1 MAENNIIIKIT
12 GEADL
17 TAAQKQLQELKK
29 RAEDLEIEMS
39 QMQTAYENEV
49 AAIKKQNKSREE
61 EAAEL
66 LKLKQYYRDI
76 KSERKAEASAV
87 KKSIKDLNDSVKAYK
102 TLHGQSGR
110 MVQQLRAMR
119 EELQRMEDSGQFG
132 TKAFMDLAIAAGK
145 LEDQIGDTQAR
156 IRVLSSDTIGLDTA
170 MGVADGLAG
179 GFYVAT
185 SAAEVFGTEMEGLQ
199 EAFYRVQAAMST
211 LSGIQQVANALNK
224 DSVVSV
230 VIGTA
235 LEEKRQKALARSAA
249 AERLYN
255 MQKTKG
261 IAITGGANVATKLWT
276 AAQWKL
282 NAAMAA
288 NPIAVVTIAIAAA
301 GAAIY
306 GLIKAYQRFFTESGK
321 AQGDFAEASKK
332 LENIQREN
340 AVGEAQRSHEH
351 QKQLKANS
359 DAEAEA
365 LRKAEAR
372 NASEVEMANIKLKYA
387 KQNAKE
393 TAKYAD
399 SEIKRN
405 DKEVAQLKIMMDKKK
420 AVVDA
425 SKDGSRKQKKAM
437 EELTEV
443 EQQYYDAVQKGLDLE
458 NEKNDAIV
466 AEEEAAQALAEAR
479 KKMLLDAEQANIDL
493 MREGAAKE
501 IAQIN
506 FNYREQLK
514 TLKGNSEAETKLRKA
529 LLDKQAKEIAEV
541 QKKYAQEAQQTA
553 IQEQKNLLTA
563 MSQAGGTEAD
573 YAKQLQLTKE
583 IAEAEA
589 QARIDALDKEALSE
603 REYAA
608 QVEAIRLD
616 LNETLRDIDEREM
629 ERKNAYSKR
638 MTEIAVAEMEATT
651 KALNGS
657 EGIGE
662 QLEVWNEYYSTLEHQ
677 IRENAEHERE
687 AVKRSTA
694 SAEEKAAQM
703 KRIDQDMQ
711 ARITENEKAAAQKRI
726 DIYAQNVSALE
737 LEASKAADALDKAQ
751 TGSKLEALR
760 ANLDAQTA
768 LYDAQAEQLEAQWKN
783 GLISFQDYEQQ
794 KWEITKATTDARVQ
808 YEMDSMQ
815 AISEGFQTALGYIQE
830 ASDLAFEAINNNI
843 QAQMDA
849 LDEEYTTD
857 WEEAQKNAKKK
868 YITEEEYEKKKA
880 ALEMKQAKFAKA
892 QAMTNIAIQT
902 ALSIITT
909 LAQLGATPWGIAAA
923 AIAGT
928 MGAAQL
934 AIAAAKP
941 LAQYEKGRKGG
952 PGEYALVGEK
962 GPEIMYIPRG
972 ASIIPNNKIDNP
984 AAWAQFGVPELPHAN
999 PDTLH
1004 YASEHGAFG
1013 QSIDYERLGAAVA
1026 AAMPKQRNV
1035 TVNVDRSGVH
1045 VSNGSS
1051 KHTYLNTKYNGVWN

>member
-132 TKAFMDLAIAAGK
+132 TKAFVDLAIAAGQ
-145 LEDQIGDTQAR
+145 LEDQIGDTQQR
-156 IRVLSSDTIGLDTA
+156 IRILASDTQGLDA
-170 MGVADGLAG
+170 VMSAGDGLAG
-179 GFYVAT
+179 SFYVAT
-185 SAAEVFGTEMEGLQ
+185 SAAEIFGDDMEGLQ
-199 EAFYRVQAAMST
+199 QAFYKVQAAISIV
-211 LSGIQQVANALNK
+211 SGTQQVWNALNK
-224 DSVVSV
+224 ESAINVVLGTKLSNLDAV
-230 VIGTA
+230 AKAKQAVAAGTA
-235 LEEKRQKALARSAA
+235 
-249 AERLYN
+249 
-255 MQKTKG
+255 T
-261 IAITGGANVATKLWT
+261 VAQR
-276 AAQWKL
+276 AL
-282 NAAMAA
+282 NAAMKA
-288 NPIAVVTIAIAAA
+288 NPMGVILTVMTALVGVFMLFSDKIEVFGKRMRNAFDGFLGKISKSYKHASDLKRTLEELERVSTITGKALDNWAIVNEQNLAKLSKAEANEMNAAKKRHASSLEMNKIELKYLEKRRDVAIDYANKAIPTIQKEIDLQKRAIEDQKKRVKDFAA
-301 GAAIY
+301 GSSKR
-306 GLIKAYQRFFTESGK
+306 LE
-321 AQGDFAEASKK
+321 EEKK
-332 LENIQREN
+332 LADFETQYYDLVREQMSLDEMRTSAKQ
-340 AVGEAQRSHEH
+340 AVTEKEQEIADLRISMEKEAQQGIINAMREG
-351 QKQLKANS
+351 KEKELAQLELNYKEEQLAAKGNNKLLIALKDKYEKDKAEIKKNWANRTNEALVERLRLES
-359 DAEAEA
+359 EADRTNLDKKEQFYRAEAEA
-365 LRKAEAR
+365 
-372 NASEVEMANIKLKYA
+372 
-387 KQNAKE
+387 
-393 TAKYAD
+393 
-399 SEIKRN
+399 
-405 DKEVAQLKIMMDKKK
+405 
-420 AVVDA
+420 
-425 SKDGSRKQKKAM
+425 
-437 EELTEV
+437 
-443 EQQYYDAVQKGLDLE
+443 
-458 NEKNDAIV
+458 
-466 AEEEAAQALAEAR
+466 
-479 KKMLLDAEQANIDL
+479 KMQ
-493 MREGAAKE
+493 
-501 IAQIN
+501 
-506 FNYREQLK
+506 
-514 TLKGNSEAETKLRKA
+514 
-529 LLDKQAKEIAEV
+529 
-541 QKKYAQEAQQTA
+541 
-553 IQEQKNLLTA
+553 
-563 MSQAGGTEAD
+563 
-573 YAKQLQLTKE
+573 
-583 IAEAEA
+583 
-589 QARIDALDKEALSE
+589 ALDK
-603 REYAA
+603 
-608 QVEAIRLD
+608 
-616 LNETLRDIDEREM
+616 M
-629 ERKNAYSKR
+629 K
-638 MTEIAVAEMEATT
+638 MTEQEYENAVTEIYTNLDNNLTSLDEERANR
-651 KALNGS
+651 LIQS
-657 EGIGE
+657 
-662 QLEVWNEYYSTLEHQ
+662 YSTSLAK
-677 IRENAEHERE
+677 AEDE
-687 AVKRSTA
+687 V
-694 SAEEKAAQM
+694 EKARAGGGGVL
-703 KRIDQDMQ
+703 
-711 ARITENEKAAAQKRI
+711 T
-726 DIYAQNVSALE
+726 ALQE
-737 LEASKAADALDKAQ
+737 
-751 TGSKLEALR
+751 R
-760 ANLDAQTA
+760 LDAQTA
-768 LYDAQAEQLEAQWKN
+768 LYDAQAEQLEAQYRA
-783 GLISFQDYEQQ
+783 GLITFEDYEQQ

-972 ASIIPNNKIDNP
+972 ASIIPNNKIDTP
-984 AAWAQFGVPELPHAN
+984 SAWAQFGVPELPHAN
-999 PDTLH
+999 PDTLR

>member
-17 TAAQKQLQELKK
+17 DAAQTQMKELTDKAKEQERALKELTKQEKEDAKTIKSLGLEEGRLAKRLK
-29 RAEDLEIEMS
+29 
-39 QMQTAYENEV
+39 ENEKYYQDLRDQKKGDI
-49 AAIKKQNKSREE
+49 AATKQ
-61 EAAEL
+61 
-66 LKLKQYYRDI
+66 
-76 KSERKAEASAV
+76 
-87 KKSIKDLNDSVKAYK
+87 SIKALQDQVKSYK
-102 TLHGQSGR
+102 TMHGQSGR

-132 TKAFMDLAIAAGK
+132 TEAFVNLAIAAGQ
-145 LEDQIGDTQAR
+145 LEDQIGDTQQR
-156 IRVLSSDTIGLDTA
+156 IRILSSDTIGLDTA
-170 MGVADGLAG
+170 LGVADGISGA
-179 GFYVAT
+179 FYIAT
-185 SAAEVFGTEMEGLQ
+185 SAAEVFGSDLESLQ
-199 EAFYRVQAAMST
+199 KAFYRVQAAISVVT
-211 LSGIQQVANALNK
+211 GVQQVANALNK
-224 DSVVSV
+224 DSVVMV
-230 VIGTA
+230 VAQTA
-235 LEEKRQKALARSAA
+235 AMKLKSKALARNAA
-249 AERLYN
+249 LTA
-255 MQKTKG
+255 
-261 IAITGGANVATKLWT
+261 ANTVATGVQTGVTGLATKAQIAFNT
-276 AAQWKL
+276 AI
-282 NAAMAA
+282 AA
-288 NPIAVVTIAIAAA
+288 NPLGAFIALVVGAV
-301 GAAIY
+301 AAIGALAY
-306 GLIKAYQRFFTESGK
+306 GLFKLFTRNSAAEKAQEQFEDASERLEEIRRKDAISESKRLFERQKQIKATSTAEEK
-321 AQGDFAEASKK
+321 ALQ
-332 LENIQREN
+332 
-340 AVGEAQRSHEH
+340 
-351 QKQLKANS
+351 
-359 DAEAEA
+359 EAE
-365 LRKAEAR
+365 KR
-372 NASEVEMANIKLKYA
+372 NASELELAEIKLKYA
-387 KQNAKE
+387 KRNAKE
-393 TAKYAD
+393 TQKYANA
-399 SEIKRN
+399 EITEINKQLVELRKM
-405 DKEVAQLKIMMDKKK
+405 KEEKQAEVNAY
-420 AVVDA
+420 
-425 SKDGSRKQKKAM
+425 KDGSKKKKTAM
-437 EELTEV
+437 EELAEV
-443 EQQYYDAVQKGLDLE
+443 EKDYYETFQKGIDLE
-458 NEKNDAIV
+458 NERAEAFA
-466 AEEEAAQALAEAR
+466 AEEKALQELENTR
-479 KKMLLDAEQANIDL
+479 KQLLLDAEQAKIDL

-506 FNYREQLK
+506 FNYKEQLK
-514 TLKGNSEAETKLRKA
+514 TLQGNSSEETRLRK
-529 LLDKQAKEIAEV
+529 LLLKKQKKEIAEV
-541 QKKYAQEAQQTA
+541 RRKYAEEEQKTA
-553 IQEQKNLLTA
+553 IQEQKNLLKL
-563 MSQAGGTEAD
+563 MSQMTGSEAGYAD
-573 YAKQLQLTKE
+573 QLQLTKE

-589 QARIDALDKEALSE
+589 QARIDALNKEALSE
-603 REYAA
+603 KAYAA
-608 QVEAIRLD
+608 EVEAIRLE
-616 LNETLRDIDEREM
+616 LNDTLRDIDEREI
-629 ERKNAYSKR
+629 ERKNDYSKR

-662 QLEVWNEYYSTLEHQ
+662 QLEVWDEYYSALEHQ
-677 IRENAEHERE
+677 IRENAEFERQAIE
-687 AVKRSTA
+687 RSTA
-694 SAEEKAAQM
+694 TAEEKAAQI

-711 ARITENEKAAAQKRI
+711 ASLIANEKAAAEQRI
-726 DIYAQNVSALE
+726 EIYAQNVSALE
-737 LEASKAADALDKAQ
+737 LEAAKASDALEKAQ

-768 LYDAQAEQLEAQWKN
+768 LYDAQAEQLEAQWQA

-808 YEMDSMQ
+808 YEMDSMN

-892 QAMTNIAIQT
+892 QALTNIAIQT

>member
-17 TAAQKQLQELKK
+17 TAAQKQLQELTK
-29 RAEDLEIEMS
+29 RAEDLEIEMY

-132 TKAFMDLAIAAGK
+132 TKAFIDLAIAAGQ
-145 LEDQIGDTQAR
+145 LEDQIGDTQQR
-156 IRVLSSDTIGLDTA
+156 IRILSSDTQGLDA
-170 MGVADGLAG
+170 VMSAGDGLAG
-179 GFYVAT
+179 SFYIAT
-185 SAAEVFGTEMEGLQ
+185 SAAEVFGDDMEGLQ
-199 EAFYRVQAAMST
+199 QAFYKVQAAISIV
-211 LSGIQQVANALNK
+211 SGAQQVWNALNK
-224 DSVVSV
+224 ESAINVVLGTKLSNLDAV
-230 VIGTA
+230 AKAKQAVAAGTA
-235 LEEKRQKALARSAA
+235 
-249 AERLYN
+249 
-255 MQKTKG
+255 T
-261 IAITGGANVATKLWT
+261 VAQR
-276 AAQWKL
+276 AL
-282 NAAMAA
+282 NAAMKA
-288 NPIAVVTIAIAAA
+288 NPMGVILTVMTALVGVFMLFSDKIEVFGKRMRNAFDGFLGKISKSYKHASDLRRTLEELERVSTITGKALDNWAIVNEQNLAKLSKAEADEMNAAKKRHASSLEMNKIELKYLEKRRDVAIDYANKAIPTIQKEIDLQKRAIEDQKKRVKDFAA
-301 GAAIY
+301 GSSKR
-306 GLIKAYQRFFTESGK
+306 LE
-321 AQGDFAEASKK
+321 EEKK
-332 LENIQREN
+332 LADFETQYYDLVREQMSLDEMRTSAKQ
-340 AVGEAQRSHEH
+340 AVIEKEQEIADLRISMEKEAQQGIINAMREG
-351 QKQLKANS
+351 KEKELAQLELNYKEEQLAAKGNNKLLTALKDKYEKDKADIEKNWANRTNEALVERLRLES
-359 DAEAEA
+359 EADRTNLDKKEQFYRAEAEA
-365 LRKAEAR
+365 
-372 NASEVEMANIKLKYA
+372 
-387 KQNAKE
+387 
-393 TAKYAD
+393 
-399 SEIKRN
+399 
-405 DKEVAQLKIMMDKKK
+405 
-420 AVVDA
+420 
-425 SKDGSRKQKKAM
+425 
-437 EELTEV
+437 
-443 EQQYYDAVQKGLDLE
+443 
-458 NEKNDAIV
+458 
-466 AEEEAAQALAEAR
+466 
-479 KKMLLDAEQANIDL
+479 KMQ
-493 MREGAAKE
+493 
-501 IAQIN
+501 
-506 FNYREQLK
+506 
-514 TLKGNSEAETKLRKA
+514 
-529 LLDKQAKEIAEV
+529 
-541 QKKYAQEAQQTA
+541 
-553 IQEQKNLLTA
+553 
-563 MSQAGGTEAD
+563 
-573 YAKQLQLTKE
+573 
-583 IAEAEA
+583 
-589 QARIDALDKEALSE
+589 ALDK
-603 REYAA
+603 
-608 QVEAIRLD
+608 
-616 LNETLRDIDEREM
+616 M
-629 ERKNAYSKR
+629 K
-638 MTEIAVAEMEATT
+638 MTEQEYENAVTEIYTDLDNNLTSLDEERANR
-651 KALNGS
+651 LIQS
-657 EGIGE
+657 
-662 QLEVWNEYYSTLEHQ
+662 YSTALAK
-677 IRENAEHERE
+677 AEDE
-687 AVKRSTA
+687 V
-694 SAEEKAAQM
+694 EKARAGGGGVL
-703 KRIDQDMQ
+703 
-711 ARITENEKAAAQKRI
+711 T
-726 DIYAQNVSALE
+726 ALQE
-737 LEASKAADALDKAQ
+737 
-751 TGSKLEALR
+751 R
-760 ANLDAQTA
+760 LDAQTA
-768 LYDAQAEQLEAQWKN
+768 LYDAQAEQLEAQYRA
-783 GLISFQDYEQQ
+783 GLITFEDYEQQ

-892 QAMTNIAIQT
+892 QALTNIAIQT

>member
-132 TKAFMDLAIAAGK
+132 TKAFVDLAIAAGQ
-145 LEDQIGDTQAR
+145 LEDQIGDTQQR
-156 IRVLSSDTIGLDTA
+156 IRILSSDTQGLDA
-170 MGVADGLAG
+170 VMSAGDGLAG
-179 GFYVAT
+179 SFYIAT
-185 SAAEVFGTEMEGLQ
+185 SAAEIFGDDMEGLQ
-199 EAFYRVQAAMST
+199 QAFYKVQAAISIV
-211 LSGIQQVANALNK
+211 SGTQQVWNALNK
-224 DSVVSV
+224 ESAINVVLGTKLSNLDAV
-230 VIGTA
+230 AKAKQAVAAGTA
-235 LEEKRQKALARSAA
+235 
-249 AERLYN
+249 
-255 MQKTKG
+255 T
-261 IAITGGANVATKLWT
+261 VAQR
-276 AAQWKL
+276 AL
-282 NAAMAA
+282 NAAMKA
-288 NPIAVVTIAIAAA
+288 NPMGVILTVMTALVGVFMLFSDKIEVFGKRMRNAFDGFLGKISKSYKHASDLKRTLEELERVSTITGKALDNWAIVNEQNLAKLSKAEANEMNAAKKRHASSLEMNKIELKYLEKRRDVAIDYANKAIPTIQKEIDLQKRAIEDQKKRVKDFAA
-301 GAAIY
+301 GSSKR
-306 GLIKAYQRFFTESGK
+306 LE
-321 AQGDFAEASKK
+321 EEKK
-332 LENIQREN
+332 LADMETQYYDLVREQMSLDEMRTSAKQ
-340 AVGEAQRSHEH
+340 AVTEKEQEIADLRISMEKEAQQGIINAMREG
-351 QKQLKANS
+351 KEKELAQLELNYKEEQLAAKGNNKLLTALKDKYEKDKADIEKNWANRTNEALVERLRLES
-359 DAEAEA
+359 EADRTNLDKKEQFYRAEAEA
-365 LRKAEAR
+365 K
-372 NASEVEMANIKLKYA
+372 
-387 KQNAKE
+387 
-393 TAKYAD
+393 
-399 SEIKRN
+399 
-405 DKEVAQLKIMMDKKK
+405 
-420 AVVDA
+420 
-425 SKDGSRKQKKAM
+425 
-437 EELTEV
+437 
-443 EQQYYDAVQKGLDLE
+443 VQ
-458 NEKNDAIV
+458 
-466 AEEEAAQALAEAR
+466 
-479 KKMLLDAEQANIDL
+479 
-493 MREGAAKE
+493 
-501 IAQIN
+501 
-506 FNYREQLK
+506 
-514 TLKGNSEAETKLRKA
+514 
-529 LLDKQAKEIAEV
+529 
-541 QKKYAQEAQQTA
+541 
-553 IQEQKNLLTA
+553 
-563 MSQAGGTEAD
+563 
-573 YAKQLQLTKE
+573 
-583 IAEAEA
+583 
-589 QARIDALDKEALSE
+589 ALDK
-603 REYAA
+603 
-608 QVEAIRLD
+608 
-616 LNETLRDIDEREM
+616 M
-629 ERKNAYSKR
+629 K
-638 MTEIAVAEMEATT
+638 MTEQEYENAVTEIYTNLDNNLTSLDEERANR
-651 KALNGS
+651 LIQS
-657 EGIGE
+657 
-662 QLEVWNEYYSTLEHQ
+662 YSTSLAK
-677 IRENAEHERE
+677 AEDE
-687 AVKRSTA
+687 V
-694 SAEEKAAQM
+694 EKARAGGGGVL
-703 KRIDQDMQ
+703 
-711 ARITENEKAAAQKRI
+711 T
-726 DIYAQNVSALE
+726 ALQE
-737 LEASKAADALDKAQ
+737 
-751 TGSKLEALR
+751 R
-760 ANLDAQTA
+760 LDAQTA
-768 LYDAQAEQLEAQWKN
+768 LYDAQAEQLEAQYRA
-783 GLISFQDYEQQ
+783 GLITFEDYEQQ

-808 YEMDSMQ
+808 YELDSMQ

>member
-1 MAENNIIIKIT
+1 MTENNIIIKIT

-17 TAAQKQLQELKK
+17 DAAQKQMQEMTARAKEQERALQEL
-29 RAEDLEIEMS
+29 
-39 QMQTAYENEV
+39 
-49 AAIKKQNKSREE
+49 
-61 EAAEL
+61 
-66 LKLKQYYRDI
+66 
-76 KSERKAEASAV
+76 SEQEKADA
-87 KKSIKDLNDSVKAYK
+87 KSIKSLGLEEERLAKRLKENKRFYQDLREQKKGDIASTKQSIKALQDQVKSYK

-110 MVQQLRAMR
+110 MVMQLRAMR

-132 TKAFMDLAIAAGK
+132 TKAFTDLAIAAGK
-145 LEDQIGDTQAR
+145 LEDQIGDTQQR
-156 IRVLSSDTIGLDTA
+156 IRILASDTIGLDTA
-170 MGVADGLAG
+170 MGVADGLSGA
-179 GFYVAT
+179 FYVAT
-185 SAAEVFGTEMEGLQ
+185 SAAEVFGNDMEALQ
-199 EAFYRVQAAMST
+199 EAFYRVQAAMSVV
-211 LSGIQQVANALNK
+211 SGVQQIANTLNK

-230 VIGTA
+230 VAQTA
-235 LEEKRQKALARSAA
+235 AMKLKDKALAKNAA
-249 AERLYN
+249 LTIAN
-255 MQKTKG
+255 TAATGTQTVATG
-261 IAITGGANVATKLWT
+261 IATK
-276 AAQWKL
+276 AQIAL
-282 NAAMAA
+282 NSAIAA
-288 NPIAVVTIAIAAA
+288 NPIAWII
-301 GAAIY
+301 
-306 GLIKAYQRFFTESGK
+306 GLILAAVAAVGALGYGIYKLAQGFTDVGK
-321 AQGDFAEASKK
+321 AQKEYAEASKK

-405 DKEVAQLKIMMDKKK
+405 EKEVEQLKIMMDKKK

-493 MREGAAKE
+493 MRDGAAKE

-687 AVKRSTA
+687 AVMRSTA
-694 SAEEKAAQM
+694 SAEEKAAQL

-711 ARITENEKAAAQKRI
+711 ASITENEKAAAQKRI

-808 YEMDSMQ
+808 YEIDSMQ

>member
-17 TAAQKQLQELKK
+17 TAAQKQLQELTK

-132 TKAFMDLAIAAGK
+132 TKAFIDLAIAAGQ
-145 LEDQIGDTQAR
+145 LEDQIGDTQQR
-156 IRVLSSDTIGLDTA
+156 IRILASDTQGLDA
-170 MGVADGLAG
+170 VMSAGDGLAG
-179 GFYVAT
+179 SFYIAT
-185 SAAEVFGTEMEGLQ
+185 SAAEVFGDDMEGLQ
-199 EAFYRVQAAMST
+199 QAFYKVQAAISIV
-211 LSGIQQVANALNK
+211 SGAQQVWNALNK
-224 DSVVSV
+224 ESAINVVLGTKLSNLDAV
-230 VIGTA
+230 AKAKQAVAAGTA
-235 LEEKRQKALARSAA
+235 
-249 AERLYN
+249 
-255 MQKTKG
+255 T
-261 IAITGGANVATKLWT
+261 VAQR
-276 AAQWKL
+276 AL
-282 NAAMAA
+282 NAAMKA
-288 NPIAVVTIAIAAA
+288 NPMGVILTVMTALVGVFMLFSDKIEVFGKRMRNAFDGFLGKISKSYKHASDLKRTLEELERVSTITGKALDNWAIVNEQNLAKLSKAEANEMNAAKKRHASSLEMNKIELKYLEKRRDVAIDYANKAIPTIQKEIDLQKRAIEDQKKRVKDFAAGSSKRLEEEKKLADFENQYYDLVRKQMSLDEMRTSAKQAVVEKEQEIADLRISMEKDAQQGIINAMREGKEKELAQLEFDYKEQQKAAKGNNKLLTA
-301 GAAIY
+301 LKEKY
-306 GLIKAYQRFFTESGK
+306 EKDKAEIEKNWANRTNEALVERLRLES
-321 AQGDFAEASKK
+321 EADRTNLDKK
-332 LENIQREN
+332 EQFYR
-340 AVGEAQRSHEH
+340 
-351 QKQLKANS
+351 
-359 DAEAEA
+359 AEAEA
-365 LRKAEAR
+365 K
-372 NASEVEMANIKLKYA
+372 
-387 KQNAKE
+387 
-393 TAKYAD
+393 
-399 SEIKRN
+399 
-405 DKEVAQLKIMMDKKK
+405 
-420 AVVDA
+420 
-425 SKDGSRKQKKAM
+425 
-437 EELTEV
+437 
-443 EQQYYDAVQKGLDLE
+443 VQ
-458 NEKNDAIV
+458 
-466 AEEEAAQALAEAR
+466 
-479 KKMLLDAEQANIDL
+479 
-493 MREGAAKE
+493 
-501 IAQIN
+501 
-506 FNYREQLK
+506 
-514 TLKGNSEAETKLRKA
+514 
-529 LLDKQAKEIAEV
+529 
-541 QKKYAQEAQQTA
+541 
-553 IQEQKNLLTA
+553 
-563 MSQAGGTEAD
+563 
-573 YAKQLQLTKE
+573 
-583 IAEAEA
+583 
-589 QARIDALDKEALSE
+589 ALDK
-603 REYAA
+603 
-608 QVEAIRLD
+608 
-616 LNETLRDIDEREM
+616 M
-629 ERKNAYSKR
+629 K
-638 MTEIAVAEMEATT
+638 MTEQEYENAVTEIYTNLDNNLTSLDEERGNR
-651 KALNGS
+651 LIQS
-657 EGIGE
+657 
-662 QLEVWNEYYSTLEHQ
+662 YSTALAK
-677 IRENAEHERE
+677 AEDE
-687 AVKRSTA
+687 V
-694 SAEEKAAQM
+694 EKA
-703 KRIDQDMQ
+703 RGSGDGGVL
-711 ARITENEKAAAQKRI
+711 T
-726 DIYAQNVSALE
+726 ALQE
-737 LEASKAADALDKAQ
+737 
-751 TGSKLEALR
+751 R
-760 ANLDAQTA
+760 LDAQTA
-768 LYDAQAEQLEAQWKN
+768 LYDAQAEQLEAQYRA
-783 GLISFQDYEQQ
+783 GLITFEDYEQQ

-984 AAWAQFGVPELPHAN
+984 AAWAHFGVPELPHAN